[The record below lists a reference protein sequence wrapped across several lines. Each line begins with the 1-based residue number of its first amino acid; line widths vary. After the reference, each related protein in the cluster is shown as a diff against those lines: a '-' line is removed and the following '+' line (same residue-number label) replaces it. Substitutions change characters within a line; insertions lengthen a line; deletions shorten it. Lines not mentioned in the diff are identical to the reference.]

1 MGLGPYAIAQKGIV
15 LKKCWDALLRRG
27 IEGMN
32 LELFLAISHVVA
44 ATMVS
49 IHVLLTHREVRSSIG
64 WIGLSWLSP
73 FVGSSIYI
81 AFGVNRVVRRVRRT
95 GLDLKLSAPKT
106 DKNARVFLPENC
118 PDNIL
123 SIAAAAN
130 TISGLPLTDG
140 NSMEFLCQGDAA
152 YPQMLDAID
161 KAQHSIA
168 MASYIFA
175 NDKIGR
181 IFVQALVKAKARGV
195 DVRVLVD
202 GVGSG
207 YFRSPIVKQLN
218 HGRVSARRFLHK
230 WAPWAMTF
238 INLRNHKK
246 LLIIDGKIG
255 FTGGMNIAD
264 ENLSDG
270 ALSPAVQDIHAR
282 IEGPVVAQL
291 LQTFERDWVFTTR
304 KPLTGDKWWPIIEQK
319 GNIAMRGIVSG
330 PDDSVGKIESLFA
343 SAVEQAQHRVRI
355 VTPYFLPEDRLFEVI
370 RRASMRGVVVEIMVP
385 EKSNHFYFDWAIA
398 AHLATF
404 SLESIDCYLMEGAFD
419 HSKLMSV
426 DGHWCSIGSAN
437 WDARSMRL
445 NFEFQVECYDQE
457 ATVNIDSLIDQK
469 RAKGRLLDQESF
481 KQRPMLMKLR
491 DAAARLFLPYL

>member
-1 MGLGPYAIAQKGIV
+1 MT
-15 LKKCWDALLRRG
+15 
-27 IEGMN
+27 
-32 LELFLAISHVVA
+32 LELFLAISHVIA
-44 ATMVS
+44 ATLVS

-95 GLDLKLSAPKT
+95 GLDLKLSPPRT
-106 DKNARVFLPENC
+106 DMNARIFLPKDC
-118 PDNIL
+118 PDNIA
-123 SIAAAAN
+123 SIATAADS
-130 TISGLPLTDG
+130 ISGLPLTDG

-161 KAQHSIA
+161 KAQHSVA
-168 MASYIFA
+168 MASYIFS
-175 NDKIGR
+175 NDIIGGKFAR
-181 IFVQALVKAKARGV
+181 TLVKAQARGV

-218 HGRVSARRFLHK
+218 EGGVSARRFLHK
-230 WAPWAMTF
+230 WVPWAMTF

-264 ENLSDG
+264 ENLTDG
-270 ALSPAVQDIHAR
+270 ELSPAVQDIHAR
-282 IEGPVVAQL
+282 LEGPIVAQL

-304 KPLTGDKWWPIIEQK
+304 KPLTGDNWWPEIEHK

-343 SAVEQAQHRVRI
+343 TAVEQAQHRVRI

-370 RRASMRGVVVEIMVP
+370 RRAAMRGVIVEIMVP
-385 EKSNHFYFDWAIA
+385 EKTNHFYFDWAIA

-404 SLESIDCYLMEGAFD
+404 SLDGIDCYLMEGAFD

-445 NFEFQVECYDQE
+445 NFEFQVECYDQQ
-457 ATVNIDSLIDQK
+457 ATASIDSLIDQK
-469 RAKGRLLDQESF
+469 RAKGRLLDQENF
-481 KQRPMLMKLR
+481 KQRPMVMQLR